1 MKKRI
6 VILAGILVLAVSASA
21 QQQGQGGT
29 PEERAKRSAE
39 RLTERLSLTPEQVAK
54 VDSIYL
60 AYEKEVQPIREK
72 EWPDR
77 QARREAMRPFNEKR
91 TEQLKAVLTEEQFK
105 KMQET
110 TRQSR
115 RSGGE
120 QP

>member
-1 MKKRI
+1 M
-6 VILAGILVLAVSASA
+6 
-21 QQQGQGGT
+21 
-29 PEERAKRSAE
+29 
-39 RLTERLSLTPEQVAK
+39 LSLTPEQVVK

-60 AYEKEVQPIREK
+60 AYEKEVQPLREK

-77 QARREAMRPFNEKR
+77 QARREAMRPLNEKR

-110 TRQSR
+110 MQQSR
-115 RSGGE
+115 RGGQGGG